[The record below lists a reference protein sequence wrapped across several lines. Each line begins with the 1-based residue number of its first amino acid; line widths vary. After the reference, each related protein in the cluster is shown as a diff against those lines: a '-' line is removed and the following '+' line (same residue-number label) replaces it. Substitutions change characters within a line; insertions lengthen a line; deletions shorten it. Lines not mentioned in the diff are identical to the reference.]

1 MRARDITRLAVAL
14 ILVALGAF
22 AIAAFLVDV
31 DKAVGGEFSVWERV
45 GVLGLALLVLAPLF
59 FYRARTGKGG
69 VLATLQGTALWV
81 PWIAAIASSAL
92 YLASIEGNPFWR
104 DNALLLGSAVAG
116 VLWLLHALVDI
127 DYATA
132 KRQSPGWYGLLQG
145 EIGALRR
152 EVNGPSEPRLGGPTG
167 EWVRRQVRGQLDQ
180 IESELR
186 QTGLPWVTRSGFNST
201 WTHFHLA
208 KSIWIEASPTPSVI
222 ALAVGDIMRLEG
234 SDISLRPNRQA
245 DLWRAVTDIDPHLD
259 PYVEALVS
267 VDVQRIRS
275 TTAPATTPT
284 TASSIDPE
292 RRARAVIQSVHNS
305 VNDYRGLRWA
315 ELARARWQ
323 LLQTTTIAGIFS
335 LLVLGLALIQA
346 VPATHLV
353 AGWAY
358 FLVGAVAGLFLRLHQ
373 ASEEEHV
380 ADDYG
385 LESAR
390 LNQTPLLS
398 GMAAV
403 IGVVLMASLAGS
415 TLGDV
420 LSPQNNTAQSP
431 APTAGAP
438 VEASPGVAGTAS
450 PAPAASVAP
459 EASAPVEASPGVAGT
474 ASPAPAA
481 SLVPSTTARPNPS
494 AETSTTAE
502 LATAFDIGSYP
513 MGLIIALIFGLTP
526 NLVLQRLGVAASR
539 AKRDLIATRT
549 AQSD

>member
-167 EWVRRQVRGQLDQ
+167 EWVRRQARGQLDQ

-208 KSIWIEASPTPSVI
+208 ESIWIEASPTPSVI

-234 SDISLRPNRQA
+234 RTSHSGPTVRPTCGGRSRTLIRISTHTSKPSCPLTFNASGRRP
-245 DLWRAVTDIDPHLD
+245 P
-259 PYVEALVS
+259 
-267 VDVQRIRS
+267 QRPRRRPPRRSIRNAGREQSSSPFTIRS
-275 TTAPATTPT
+275 TTT
-284 TASSIDPE
+284 
-292 RRARAVIQSVHNS
+292 
-305 VNDYRGLRWA
+305 
-315 ELARARWQ
+315 
-323 LLQTTTIAGIFS
+323 
-335 LLVLGLALIQA
+335 
-346 VPATHLV
+346 V
-353 AGWAY
+353 A
-358 FLVGAVAGLFLRLHQ
+358 
-373 ASEEEHV
+373 
-380 ADDYG
+380 
-385 LESAR
+385 
-390 LNQTPLLS
+390 
-398 GMAAV
+398 
-403 IGVVLMASLAGS
+403 
-415 TLGDV
+415 
-420 LSPQNNTAQSP
+420 
-431 APTAGAP
+431 
-438 VEASPGVAGTAS
+438 
-450 PAPAASVAP
+450 
-459 EASAPVEASPGVAGT
+459 
-474 ASPAPAA
+474 
-481 SLVPSTTARPNPS
+481 
-494 AETSTTAE
+494 
-502 LATAFDIGSYP
+502 
-513 MGLIIALIFGLTP
+513 
-526 NLVLQRLGVAASR
+526 
-539 AKRDLIATRT
+539 
-549 AQSD
+549 